1 MLKFY
6 FKTNY
11 HGLNIYSIE
20 VCAYIPTSIVNTC
33 KTCHVSMVTLLNLKM
48 ISLLVQVQIAKKVNI
63 EI

>member
-11 HGLNIYSIE
+11 RGLNIYLIE
-20 VCAYIPTSIVNTC
+20 VCAYIPTSIVNTR
-33 KTCHVSMVTLLNLKM
+33 KTCHVSMVTLLYLKM

>member
-11 HGLNIYSIE
+11 CGLNIYLIE
-20 VCAYIPTSIVNTC
+20 EYAYILSSIVNTC

-48 ISLLVQVQIAKKVNI
+48 ISLLVKVQIAKKVNI